1 MSSTNLNKFMAMPGI
16 YIANIVR
23 ALKDI
28 KSDIVADFVWA
39 DQRGLTNT
47 TNKVT
52 SMSDLNTM
60 NRYIKNVNI
69 VDSEDIMALQLS
81 QSKFYLKILGI
92 SYIRENTNT
101 PIFLDFVEW
110 IL

>member
-1 MSSTNLNKFMAMPGI
+1 MAMPSI
-16 YIANIVR
+16 YIANINR

-28 KSDIVADFVWA
+28 KSDIMADFVWA
-39 DQRGLTNT
+39 DQRGLTII
-47 TNKVT
+47 TNKVA
-52 SMSDLNTM
+52 SMSDLNTI

-69 VDSEDIMALQLS
+69 VDSKDIMAPQLS
-81 QSKFYLKILGI
+81 QSKSYLKILDI
-92 SYIRENTNT
+92 LYIRENTNT